1 MSEGVER
8 GVTRSEAMAAEGSG
22 GELKESGRKIGPAA
36 VGRTALIVA
45 IDGPA
50 GAGKSTLLRSLNR
63 LTDLIPGLRVSGDV
77 MLHGES
83 IYGAGV
89 DEIVD
94 RQVKLVT
101 VLHPTPPSVEMGTR
115 DDPVRNPTVVK
126 SEDGVVVGYQVA
138 LTTALLKIC
147 GLVANSI
154 VVFEESMIGSPVPLY
169 ESRTEI
175 GRAHV

>member
-1 MSEGVER
+1 VPGSRLKNVAHWKFEVSDFPVVRESVGV
-8 GVTRSEAMAAEGSG
+8 
-22 GELKESGRKIGPAA
+22 
-36 VGRTALIVA
+36 
-45 IDGPA
+45 
-50 GAGKSTLLRSLNR
+50 
-63 LTDLIPGLRVSGDV
+63 
-77 MLHGES
+77 
-83 IYGAGV
+83 YGAGV

-115 DDPVRNPTVVK
+115 DDP
-126 SEDGVVVGYQVA
+126 VVGYQVA

-169 ESRTEI
+169 ESRTDKNLSGRHRIDAAI
-175 GRAHV
+175 GDATVSP

>member
-1 MSEGVER
+1 VPGSRLKNVAHWKFEVSDFPVVRESVGV
-8 GVTRSEAMAAEGSG
+8 
-22 GELKESGRKIGPAA
+22 
-36 VGRTALIVA
+36 
-45 IDGPA
+45 
-50 GAGKSTLLRSLNR
+50 
-63 LTDLIPGLRVSGDV
+63 
-77 MLHGES
+77 
-83 IYGAGV
+83 YGARV

-126 SEDGVVVGYQVA
+126 SEDGVVVGYQAA

-169 ESRTEI
+169 ESRTDKNLSGRHRIDAAI
-175 GRAHV
+175 GDATVSP